1 MPVLWQQRYQANC
14 CSESDGKY
22 WLNQVLDEY
31 PGMDIGYLAEK
42 AGFEPAV
49 RFKAYTRFPGVHL
62 KPLGHFSK
70 FILN

>member
-31 PGMDIGYLAEK
+31 PDMDTGYLAEK

-49 RFKAYTRFPGVHL
+49 
-62 KPLGHFSK
+62 
-70 FILN
+70 